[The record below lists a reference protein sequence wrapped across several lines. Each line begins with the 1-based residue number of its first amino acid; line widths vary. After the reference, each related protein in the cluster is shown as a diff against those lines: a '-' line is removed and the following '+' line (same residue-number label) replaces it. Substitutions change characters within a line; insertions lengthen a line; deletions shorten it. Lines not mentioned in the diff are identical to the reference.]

1 MPKSQLTYEK
11 AIEELETIVRQLES
25 GQLELDSLTPQL
37 KRAQTL
43 FIFCQSHL
51 KKVSEDI
58 QKLLDN
64 E

>member
-43 FIFCQSHL
+43 FTFCQSHL